1 MKRVYLLSA
10 IAVALVAGGLYLA
23 GVPMDPHAL
32 ELGGLAIA
40 GAGIMDVQ
48 TIGADPGFPLRL
60 ANHRFS
66 ASADGQLQHFVES
79 ELRATVPP
87 EGWDD
92 YLKYWPSA
100 IDVVRQLRAKVAADQ
115 ANAKLSIGARIDAV
129 MPAGTDPKVV
139 AAIKAAAGVE
149 AVAVTDPLHDADVQA
164 AIATL
169 RAKGITVAGA

>member
-1 MKRVYLLSA
+1 MKRFSILAVV
-10 IAVALVAGGLYLA
+10 AVALVAGGLYLA

-48 TIGADPGFPLRL
+48 TIGADAGWPLRL

-66 ASADGQLQHFVES
+66 ASADGQLQHFVEG

-87 EGWDD
+87 EGWAD
-92 YLKYWPSA
+92 YVKHWPAA
-100 IDVVRQLRAKVAADQ
+100 IDLVRQLQAQASANA
-115 ANAKLSIGARIDAV
+115 ANAKLSMGSRIDAA
-129 MPAGTDPKVV
+129 MPAGTDPKVA
-139 AAIKAAAGVE
+139 AAIKAALGVE